1 MDFHGSA
8 DMVPAGEVLLWVA
21 QEHEKR
27 RSFATWEECQA
38 EALETILAR
47 LLDRNLVAWASE
59 VHLDCENPEIG
70 FSPNKL
76 INPEDLLHQT
86 GFGKVPLQFWCHFQN
101 AHAGWRSACTATG
114 DFRFRYKDNSSAGL
128 REGSAYRVLVERPGA
143 LTLGYPASTTSDVL
157 SITVQQP
164 SRDQS
169 APSGRAPSVK
179 NGPFPADEEILAKA
193 VEMKAR
199 GMNGRA
205 IAKSMR
211 FEEGFEN
218 TPTTYVRQLIKGRW
232 PRGRLPKASG

>member
-8 DMVPAGEVLLWVA
+8 DLVPAGEVLLWIA
-21 QEHEKR
+21 LEHERR

-76 INPEDLLHQT
+76 INPGDLLHQT
-86 GFGKVPLQFWCHFQN
+86 GFGRVPLQFWCHFQN
-101 AHAGWRSACTATG
+101 AHAGWRTACTIAG
-114 DFRFRYKDNSSAGL
+114 DFRFRYKDAGSAGV
-128 REGSAYRVLVERPGA
+128 REGNAYRVLLERSGA
-143 LTLGYPASTTSDVL
+143 LTLGYPASTTSDAL
-157 SITVQQP
+157 SRTGQSP

-169 APSGRAPSVK
+169 ASSGRAPSVK
-179 NGPFPADEEILAKA
+179 KGPPPPDEDILAKA
-193 VEMKAR
+193 DEMKAR
-199 GMNGRA
+199 GMNGHA

-211 FEEGFEN
+211 LEPGFEN
-218 TPTTYVRQLIKGRW
+218 TPTTLVRQLTLGRW
-232 PRGRLPKASG
+232 PRGKRSKTG